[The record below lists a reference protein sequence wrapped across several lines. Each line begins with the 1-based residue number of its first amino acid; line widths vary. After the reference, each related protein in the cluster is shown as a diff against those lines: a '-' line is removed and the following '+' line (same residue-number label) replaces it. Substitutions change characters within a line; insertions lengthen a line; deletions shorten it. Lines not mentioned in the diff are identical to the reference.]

1 MNLIIEHI
9 ENACRNL
16 ASDQSVFKYKRK
28 MLDDMIEKAD
38 ELKKVGLKDEKVI
51 SDLVSDEFGNLEE
64 KYKEF
69 EKKKKRKKLLK
80 IGLPVGIIAFIIL
93 MLITYFV
100 VSGVTGAW
108 GKTWLIIVGGVFA
121 LIIFLFILLIAK
133 LCTMRRVFHPIAR
146 MLIVLCTI
154 LLAVFTFLFLHI
166 MVPTE
171 LYVWP
176 TLPAGVA
183 VALICDLIFS
193 FVTKQKLRTIS
204 FFFYMPAIT
213 TMIYVILAAN
223 SIVTWGGGWII
234 ILLGLFADLA
244 YIIYIIARNMKYFTY
259 KQEVEE

>member
-16 ASDQSVFKYKRK
+16 ASNQSVFKYKRK

-93 MLITYFV
+93 MLVTYFV

-108 GKTWLIIVGGVFA
+108 GKTWLIIVGGVFG
-121 LIIFLFILLIAK
+121 LTIFLFSLLIAK

-146 MLIVLCTI
+146 ALIAGSTI
-154 LLAVFTFLFLHI
+154 LVAVFAFLFMLT
-166 MVPTE
+166 MLPSE
-171 LYVWP
+171 LLVWP
-176 TLPAGVA
+176 TLPAGVIL
-183 VALICDLIFS
+183 ALLGDLIFAYT
-193 FVTKQKLRTIS
+193 TKQKLRTIS
-204 FFFYMPAIT
+204 FFVYMPVIS
-213 TMIYVILAAN
+213 TMLYVILAAYGVFPWWAGWPVIFVGL
-223 SIVTWGGGWII
+223 IVD
-234 ILLGLFADLA
+234 FA
-244 YIIYIIARNMKYFTY
+244 YVIYIVAKNLKYFTY